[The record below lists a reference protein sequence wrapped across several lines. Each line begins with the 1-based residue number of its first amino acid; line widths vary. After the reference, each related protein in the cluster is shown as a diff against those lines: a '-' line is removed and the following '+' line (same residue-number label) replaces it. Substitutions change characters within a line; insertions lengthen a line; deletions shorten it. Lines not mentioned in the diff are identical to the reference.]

1 MNLQF
6 EYGHGLMSA
15 NLPDN
20 TDVFIPGET
29 VPDPQCLPQDWE
41 SLYQATLDSIRNPIA
56 MEPLADL
63 ARGRRPLCL

>member
-15 NLPDN
+15 NLPDD

-29 VPDPQCLPQDWE
+29 VPDPACLFYAKLSAFPRTGQDAVPNGDV
-41 SLYQATLDSIRNPIA
+41 LPA
-56 MEPLADL
+56 
-63 ARGRRPLCL
+63 GRAAP